1 MCCKV
6 PGKSSASSSDRKAP
20 RAAIGRGRRAESAL
34 PGRAVGCCP
43 GPRPV
48 QGGFPASPVPY
59 LTPMRTRIVLAAL
72 LTLIVVAHIG
82 LWMSDRMPAEM
93 KLRFTIINVLGWSV
107 VLLPAYGVS
116 RWLAA
121 REAERDPS
129 DR

>member
-1 MCCKV
+1 
-6 PGKSSASSSDRKAP
+6 
-20 RAAIGRGRRAESAL
+20 
-34 PGRAVGCCP
+34 
-43 GPRPV
+43 V

-59 LTPMRTRIVLAAL
+59 LSPMKIRIALAAL

-82 LWMSDRMPAEM
+82 LWMSDRMPTEM